1 MTYKQII
8 SLPHVADHRIVLG
21 LLQLTAEEGYQL
33 TKHTAEDARNGRFY
47 ASRVAVLPLSKKY
60 PDTFRAIADEQAAIY
75 QAQKETAKK
84 ELQAT
89 KQTDNN

>member
-8 SLPHVADHRIVLG
+8 SLPHVVEHRIVLG

-47 ASRVAVLPLSKKY
+47 ASHIAVLPLSKNY
-60 PDTFRAIADEQAAIY
+60 PDTFRAITDDEASQHQAA
-75 QAQKETAKK
+75 KEKATQAKK
-84 ELQAT
+84 
-89 KQTDNN
+89 N

>member
-8 SLPHVADHRIVLG
+8 SLPHVAEHRIVLG

-33 TKHTAEDARNGRFY
+33 TKYTAEDARSGRFY
-47 ASRVAVLPLSKKY
+47 ASHIAVLPLSKKY

-84 ELQAT
+84 RIT
-89 KQTDNN
+89 NNKTN